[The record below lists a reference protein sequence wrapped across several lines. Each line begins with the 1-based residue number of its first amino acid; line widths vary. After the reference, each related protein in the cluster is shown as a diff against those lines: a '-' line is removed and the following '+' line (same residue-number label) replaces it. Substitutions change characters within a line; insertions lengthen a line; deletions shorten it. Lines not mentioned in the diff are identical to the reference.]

1 MLLFYFQCFTCI
13 LDKNDFLSNSGWFSH
28 GAMALG
34 RDAHYHCLARKAD
47 MNYDRFMSIK
57 EAIYL
62 LQYMNEKVI
71 AEWLLYALC
80 SYFITC
86 ICQYWFIGVMTVH
99 V

>member
-1 MLLFYFQCFTCI
+1 MKVHIFYNASVFIFNTCVTFI
-13 LDKNDFLSNSGWFSH
+13 LDKNDFLTNSGWFTH

-47 MNYDRFMSIK
+47 MNYEQFMGIK

-71 AEWLLYALC
+71 IEGLLYALC
-80 SYFITC
+80 ILFINC
-86 ICQYWFIGVMTVH
+86 ICQ
-99 V
+99 